1 MKWTASAGLICPI
14 NRANYGRSRQTVSS
28 ALIFSVEQATNS
40 TMHGRGSSAP
50 PGRSRSGVLPAAMA
64 SGASGPPGS
73 NPPGGGP
80 PSGRGVSATPAPSS
94 LTRKPVSFA
103 RRSHAPLRALVATSD
118 PERRTAVSKCL
129 QNNGAEV
136 VFASSAGES
145 LYELEALG
153 GVRGLTMVLIDPLLP
168 GCEPGFI
175 AMLRQ
180 VPNVGR
186 APILLFSSLSSQVLE
201 DRMRAIGADGFILTT
216 RGLLQIDTALKSWLE
231 RYDAVMAEHAM

>member
-1 MKWTASAGLICPI
+1 
-14 NRANYGRSRQTVSS
+14 
-28 ALIFSVEQATNS
+28 
-40 TMHGRGSSAP
+40 MHGRSSTP
-50 PGRSRSGVLPAAMA
+50 PGRPRSGVLPAAMA
-64 SGASGPPGS
+64 SVPPGS
-73 NPPGGGP
+73 NPPSGRNVPSP
-80 PSGRGVSATPAPSS
+80 PSSSAGLP
-94 LTRKPVSFA
+94 RKPVSFA

-118 PERRTAVSKCL
+118 PDRRPAVAKCL

-136 VFASSAGES
+136 FFSSSAGES

-180 VPNVGR
+180 APNVGR
-186 APILLFSSLSSQVLE
+186 APILLFSSLSSQVME

>member
-1 MKWTASAGLICPI
+1 MASA
-14 NRANYGRSRQTVSS
+14 
-28 ALIFSVEQATNS
+28 
-40 TMHGRGSSAP
+40 
-50 PGRSRSGVLPAAMA
+50 
-64 SGASGPPGS
+64 PGS
-73 NPPGGGP
+73 NPPGSGP
-80 PSGRGVSATPAPSS
+80 PSGRNVPAPPVSTGG
-94 LTRKPVSFA
+94 LVRKPVSFA

-118 PERRTAVSKCL
+118 PDRRVAVTKCL

-153 GVRGLTMVLIDPLLP
+153 GVRGLMMVLLDPLLP

-186 APILLFSSLSSQVLE
+186 APILLFSGLSSQVLE

-231 RYDAVMAEHAM
+231 RYDAVMAEYAM